1 MIGFLNYARF
11 LTSTALI
18 WAGLTGNF
26 FSQHTGN
33 LAGRSPVFT
42 WARTGSIIQSDTLK
56 KQSAK
61 LHTKPVQPA
70 KQASETRYSAPGHY
84 TVTVPR
90 DNMPGGKADL
100 ILVNGTKQVD
110 RIGDVD
116 SNTIESIELLK
127 DTKSIA
133 RYKLLYGEK
142 AAKGIV
148 IIHLKGTNTL

>member
-1 MIGFLNYARF
+1 MSALDYLLKANLYGLLLVSCYWIYSLKMEPMVVPKGVYA
-11 LTSTALI
+11 
-18 WAGLTGNF
+18 
-26 FSQHTGN
+26 
-33 LAGRSPVFT
+33 
-42 WARTGSIIQSDTLK
+42 QSDSTK
-56 KQSAK
+56 KQPVK
-61 LHTKPVQPA
+61 LRAKPVQPV
-70 KQASETRYSAPGHY
+70 KQTSETRYSAPGHY

-90 DNMPGGKADL
+90 DNTPGGKADL

>member
-1 MIGFLNYARF
+1 MIGFLNYALY
-11 LTSTALI
+11 LTSTALM
-18 WAGLTGNF
+18 WAGLMGNF
-26 FSQHTGN
+26 FSQHTQN
-33 LAGRSPVFT
+33 LAGRSPVFIR
-42 WARTGSIIQSDTLK
+42 ARKGSIIQSDTLK

-61 LHTKPVQPA
+61 LHTKSVHPA

-90 DNMPGGKADL
+90 ENTPGGKADL

-133 RYKLLYGEK
+133 KYKLLYGEK

>member
-1 MIGFLNYARF
+1 MNVLDYLLKANLYGLLFVSCYWLYSSKMEHNSVPKGVYA
-11 LTSTALI
+11 
-18 WAGLTGNF
+18 
-26 FSQHTGN
+26 
-33 LAGRSPVFT
+33 
-42 WARTGSIIQSDTLK
+42 QSDSLK
-56 KQSAK
+56 KPSAK
-61 LHTKPVQPA
+61 LRAKPVQPV
-70 KQASETRYSAPGHY
+70 KQTSETQYSAPGHY

-90 DNMPGGKADL
+90 DNTPGGKADL